1 MNLDFQENVSLK
13 PYNTFGIDVS
23 ARWFCSLDNVEALPA
38 LLNSAQFRSGPVLW
52 LGGGSNLLFTKNFP
66 GLVVR
71 LTLSG
76 QRILSEDTD
85 SVLIEAAAG
94 EQWHPFVLATLAKG
108 WCGLENLS
116 LIPGTVGAAPI
127 QNIGAYGVEVK
138 QTLQEVVCADLNDYG
153 KLVTLA
159 NADCRFGYR
168 DSVFKHEQ
176 AGKLLILAVRFKL
189 SKTATVETRYGDIS
203 GELERMGIHSEPT
216 PQQVSDAVIRIRS
229 SKLPNPLELG
239 NAGSFFKNPIID
251 AKQAEDLLT
260 QYPQMPHYPATDGK
274 VKLAA
279 GWLIDQAGLKGY
291 RVGDAGVHAKQALVL
306 VNYGTATGNDIWAM
320 AEHVRATVRQ
330 KYGVILE
337 PEPVV
342 L

>member
-1 MNLDFQENVSLK
+1 MTLDFQENVSLK

-23 ARWFCSLDNVEALPA
+23 ARWFYTLGDTATLPA
-38 LLNSAQFRSGPVLW
+38 LLDSPQFQAGPVLW

-71 LTLSG
+71 MALNG
-76 QRILSEDTD
+76 QRILSEDVD

-94 EQWHPFVLATLAKG
+94 EPWHPFVLSTLAEG
-108 WCGLENLS
+108 WNGLENLS
-116 LIPGTVGAAPI
+116 LIPGTVGATPI

-138 QTLQEVVCADLNDYG
+138 KTLQEVVCADLSDKG
-153 KLVTLA
+153 RLVTLS

-176 AGKLLILAVRFKL
+176 AGKLLILAVRFRL
-189 SKTATVETRYGDIS
+189 SKKAGAETQYGDIAK
-203 GELERMGIHSEPT
+203 ELERLGVSGEPSAK
-216 PQQVSDAVIRIRS
+216 QVSDAVINIRS
-229 SKLPNPLELG
+229 SKLPNPMELG
-239 NAGSFFKNPIID
+239 NAGSFFKNPVLSS
-251 AKQAEDLLT
+251 AQAEALLA
-260 QYPQMPHYPATDGK
+260 QHPQLPHYPAGNGK

-279 GWLIDQAGLKGY
+279 GWLIDQAGLKGH

-306 VNYGTATGNDIWAM
+306 VNYGSATGSEIWAL
-320 AEHVRATVRQ
+320 AEHVRATVQQR
-330 KYGVILE
+330 YGVTLE